1 MHVEVSVALNFVIS
15 YLYSKLPRRRVDM
28 LADELEKGLKKK
40 FEGHWYPETPCKGSG
55 FRCVKVNGEKV
66 DPVILMAAY
75 NVGLDTDEIKNALPA
90 ELTVWIDPS
99 EVSYRIG
106 EKGTIKILYSEKRQ
120 DEEVID
126 SVDCEVSIASK
137 SFNPEAQCFKPIDSL
152 SSSLSNLSLSPSSP
166 NSSGGWSAST
176 SPSLSLFN
184 SALPVQNPPAAPTFN
199 LHKERVTPKFTA
211 ASFAATKFGS
221 TKPKTHVKRP
231 TRLSPT
237 EFGNF
242 FRQRST
248 PGEFMP
254 QPQRPRSLSPRD
266 PRVEF
271 MIDQQQRM
279 IMTQNRQQLHPFS
292 AQSPTASGA
301 GFLNDF
307 YQHPSPSHLSPQ
319 TGMSP
324 NMPDVFSS
332 HSPTNSLS
340 PDAPK
345 NFIDG
350 FNLNTVAYQ
359 NHLQQLLLAN

>member
-28 LADELEKGLKKK
+28 LADELERGLKKK
-40 FEGHWYPETPCKGSG
+40 FEGHWYPDMPCKGSG
-55 FRCVKVNGEKV
+55 YRCVKVNGEKV

-75 NVGLDTDEIKNALPA
+75 NVGLDADEIKNALPA

-106 EKGTIKILYSEKRQ
+106 EKGVIKILYSEKKP
-120 DEEVID
+120 EEDLPEPVD
-126 SVDCEVSIASK
+126 SEIMIVSK
-137 SFNPEAQCFKPIDSL
+137 GFNPEAQCFKPIDSL

-166 NSSGGWSAST
+166 ISSVPHT
-176 SPSLSLFN
+176 NFN
-184 SALPVQNPPAAPTFN
+184 I
-199 LHKERVTPKFTA
+199 HKERVAPKFTA

-242 FRQRST
+242 FRQKTS
-248 PGEFMP
+248 PSEYM
-254 QPQRPRSLSPRD
+254 PQRPRSLSPRD

-271 MIDQQQRM
+271 MIDQQHRM
-279 IMTQNRQQLHPFS
+279 LMTQNRQQLHPYS

-301 GFLNDF
+301 AFLNDF
-307 YQHPSPSHLSPQ
+307 YQHQSPTHLSPTHQ
-319 TGMSP
+319 VSP
-324 NMPDVFSS
+324 QSSLGLNLPDVFSS
-332 HSPTNSLS
+332 QSPTTSLS
-340 PDAPK
+340 PDVPK
-345 NFIDG
+345 SLLDS
-350 FNLNTVAYQ
+350 FNQNNVSYQ